1 MALRDDLLPVVEA
14 ARGIAEDLG
23 IRTTRV
29 YVVRRDWSSG
39 DARTGEAVDTR
50 TEITP
55 RPKVKDPG
63 GGTLIVGPIT
73 PAHAT
78 GGFAPA
84 TLLPADDEGTEHLFE
99 LVGPSGEAELYR
111 LAGVDSRR
119 PFRYMLVLQS
129 LNRVSPTFD

>member
-14 ARGIAEDLG
+14 ARGIADDLG

-29 YVVRRDWSSG
+29 YIVRRDWSSG
-39 DARTGEAVDTR
+39 DARTGEATDTR

-55 RPKVKDPG
+55 RPKVVEQG
-63 GGTLIVGPIT
+63 QGTVTVGPIT
-73 PAHAT
+73 PSHST

-84 TLLPADDEGTEHLFE
+84 ALLPADDEGAEHLFE

-129 LNRVSPTFD
+129 LNRVAPTFD

>member
-1 MALRDDLLPVVEA
+1 MTLRDDLLPLVEG
-14 ARGIAEDLG
+14 ARAIADDLG

-29 YVVRRDWSSG
+29 FVLRRDWSSG
-39 DARTGEAVDTR
+39 DARTGEATDTR

-55 RPKVKDPG
+55 RPKVKEEG
-63 GGTLIVGPIT
+63 QGTVTVGPIT

-99 LVGPSGEAELYR
+99 LVGPSGETELYR

-129 LNRVSPTFD
+129 LNRVAPTFD